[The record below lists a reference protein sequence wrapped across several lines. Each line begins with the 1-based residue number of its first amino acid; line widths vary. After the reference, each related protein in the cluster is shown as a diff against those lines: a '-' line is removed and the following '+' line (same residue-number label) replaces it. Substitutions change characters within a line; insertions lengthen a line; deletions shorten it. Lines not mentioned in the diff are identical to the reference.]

1 MNMNQYESI
10 IKSIV
15 RTQGGYREKD
25 VMSKPHT
32 YEQGGTWNDEHKVI
46 DVIEIAEQEDGYRQG
61 FSIDLITRSICG

>member
-15 RTQGGYREKD
+15 RKDGGYREKD

-32 YEQGGTWNDEHKVI
+32 YEQSETWNNDHKVI
-46 DVIEIAEQEDGYRQG
+46 NILEVEEQADGYRNG
-61 FSIDLITRSICG
+61 FAVNLVTRSICG

>member
-15 RTQGGYREKD
+15 SQKGGYREKD

-32 YEQGGTWNDEHKVI
+32 YEQGGTWNDQRKVI
-46 DVIEIAEQEDGYRQG
+46 DVLEVEEQADGYRNG
-61 FSIDLITRSICG
+61 FQVDIVTRSICG

>member
-15 RTQGGYREKD
+15 SKDGGYREKD

-32 YEQGGTWNDEHKVI
+32 YEQGGTWNDQHKVI
-46 DVIEIAEQEDGYRQG
+46 DVLEIEAEADGYRNG
-61 FSIDLITRSICG
+61 FQVDIVTRSICG

>member
-10 IKSIV
+10 IKSII
-15 RTQGGYREKD
+15 RTQGGCREKD

-46 DVIEIAEQEDGYRQG
+46 HIIEIETDADGHRDG
-61 FSIDLITRSICG
+61 FDIDIVTRSICG